1 MLEKIHERVSVVAV
15 YQREK
20 EKVVIHKIRWNGR
33 VYKITQLGYH
43 HKVRSGQN
51 IFHVFH
57 VNNNSIS
64 FKLQFDTENLTWHVL
79 EVSDGLAD

>member
-20 EKVVIHKIRWNGR
+20 DKVVIHKLRWNGR
-33 VYKITQLGYH
+33 EYKITQLGYH
-43 HKVRSGQN
+43 HKVRAGRN
-51 IFHVFH
+51 IFHIFH
-57 VNNNSIS
+57 VNNDAIS